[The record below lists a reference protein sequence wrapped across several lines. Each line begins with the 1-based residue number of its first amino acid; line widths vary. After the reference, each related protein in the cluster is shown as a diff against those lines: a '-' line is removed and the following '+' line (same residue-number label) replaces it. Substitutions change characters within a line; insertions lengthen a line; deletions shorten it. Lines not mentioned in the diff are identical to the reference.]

1 MTDQEVQIN
10 DELVLTQMVNMLEV
24 IKELDPFNGLT
35 TAYAAT
41 MYLAEQLGIE
51 GLTKEKHTL
60 IIAKARELVT
70 ALNDR
75 EKLDGALH

>member
-1 MTDQEVQIN
+1 MADQAFEIN
-10 DELVLTQMVNMLEV
+10 DDVVLTQMVNMLEV

-41 MYLAEQLGIE
+41 MYLAEQLGFE
-51 GLTKEKHTL
+51 GLTKEKHML

-75 EKLDGALH
+75 ENIDGALH